1 MHTVSMYLHFVSCH
15 EYMQRP
21 AKEQEFFQ
29 ECNIYWVPSSDP
41 TELYAQL
48 ARYKFREILRHQIK
62 YAKVIIWVVYVLLV
76 HCHNLC
82 S

>member
-1 MHTVSMYLHFVSCH
+1 MELFKYTYNIHVQH
-15 EYMQRP
+15 P

-48 ARYKFREILRHQIK
+48 AQYKFREILRHQIK
-62 YAKVIIWVVYVLLV
+62 YANELRL
-76 HCHNLC
+76 
-82 S
+82 SFG

>member
-1 MHTVSMYLHFVSCH
+1 
-15 EYMQRP
+15 MQRP
-21 AKEQEFFQ
+21 AKEQDFFQ

-62 YAKVIIWVVYVLLV
+62 YANELLSLFRRMV
-76 HCHNLC
+76 FCHNMC
-82 S
+82 SFSNYSTELPYATVFS

>member
-1 MHTVSMYLHFVSCH
+1 MYLCFVSCH

-41 TELYAQL
+41 AALYAQL
-48 ARYKFREILRHQIK
+48 AQYKFREILRHQIK
-62 YAKVIIWVVYVLLV
+62 YDNCYGYHFGSMHVLLI
-76 HCHNLC
+76 HCHSLYN
-82 S
+82 